1 MKITIPS
8 LPPNINKYI
17 SRTNIWDY
25 QKEKKQYHKLVKL
38 STTGNNPCFTKCDM
52 IVTYHFPDRRIR
64 DTHNLTKCLLDAL
77 VEAKIII
84 DDNYMV
90 LNTYT
95 EKGVYDKNNSYVEVE
110 IKEVI

>member
-1 MKITIPS
+1 MWS
-8 LPPNINKYI
+8 NARNWW
-17 SRTNIWDY
+17 S
-25 QKEKKQYHKLVKL
+25 KLVKL

-64 DTHNLTKCLLDAL
+64 DTHNLTKCLLDSL

-95 EKGVYDKNNSYVEVE
+95 EKGVYDKIKSNSRLY
-110 IKEVI
+110 IKRL

>member
-1 MKITIPS
+1 MF
-8 LPPNINKYI
+8 Y
-17 SRTNIWDY
+17 
-25 QKEKKQYHKLVKL
+25 KKL
-38 STTGNNPCFTKCDM
+38 G
-52 IVTYHFPDRRIR
+52 
-64 DTHNLTKCLLDAL
+64 
-77 VEAKIII
+77 II